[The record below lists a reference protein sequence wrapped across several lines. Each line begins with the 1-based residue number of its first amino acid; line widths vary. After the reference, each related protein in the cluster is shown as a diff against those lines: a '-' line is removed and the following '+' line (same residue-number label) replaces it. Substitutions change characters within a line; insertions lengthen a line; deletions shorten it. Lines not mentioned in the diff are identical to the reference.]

1 MDFISCDSNA
11 NICFFRI
18 HRFCP
23 LSTAVYLAA
32 SVYLHR
38 LAVIERVIPI
48 TRLNVHR
55 LLLAALRVASKG
67 LEDLSY
73 PHKRFAKV
81 GGLSEFELSRL
92 EVSKCHLPP
101 ELETSPEMSRI
112 FLIYF
117 RE

>member
-1 MDFISCDSNA
+1 MEA
-11 NICFFRI
+11 NWFASFRI

-38 LAVIERVIPI
+38 LAVTERIISI

-67 LEDLSY
+67 LEDLSH

-81 GGLSEFELSRL
+81 GGLTELELSRL
-92 EVSKCHLPP
+92 EVSESNQPP
-101 ELETSPEMSRI
+101 LF
-112 FLIYF
+112 FLRDFILSLHF
-117 RE
+117 LGLCGK

>member
-1 MDFISCDSNA
+1 MLA
-11 NICFFRI
+11 RI

-38 LAVIERVIPI
+38 LAVTERVIPI

-81 GGLSEFELSRL
+81 GGLSEYELSRL

-101 ELETSPEMSRI
+101 LNWEPRLA
-112 FLIYF
+112 
-117 RE
+117 

>member
-1 MDFISCDSNA
+1 M
-11 NICFFRI
+11 
-18 HRFCP
+18 
-23 LSTAVYLAA
+23 
-32 SVYLHR
+32 YLHR

-117 RE
+117 CE